1 MEDKRMFVLIEPD
14 GLAKSF
20 SITERDEL
28 LPQLYSTLDCDLV
41 EIVRSSVLDAGSDR
55 RIIMV
60 CDESGAIKADKK
72 FNAIASSA
80 CGQILY
86 GAVAFGEEVDGEDGG
101 EIVGLTMVDQARVL
115 AFLGAVKAFMI
126 RDSSHFI
133 QTLISSLTLGFVSTI
148 PAPIVDIP
156 AFNKTINDV
165 VLGEYDKILTKLKE
179 EAHVNETKESE

>member
-14 GLAKSF
+14 GFAKSF

-60 CDESGAIKADKK
+60 CDESGALKAERK

-80 CGQILY
+80 CGQIIY

-115 AFLGAVKAFMI
+115 AFLCVVKAFMM
-126 RDSSHFI
+126 RDNSQFI
-133 QTLISSLTLGFVSTI
+133 QTLISSLTLGFASTI
-148 PAPIVDIP
+148 PAPVVDMS
-156 AFNKTINDV
+156 AFRKTIDNV

-179 EAHVNETKESE
+179 EVNVNETKESK